1 MAGIVNVSPLGRVTL
16 ISLRRHLGIVK
27 LNIDLPL
34 DIVVFSDVPLL
45 VEEFVPEEVDDV
57 VPALVDVEVP
67 EDVDDVVPLDVELFV
82 PEFVELVVDED
93 VEDWVP
99 EDVEL

>member
-1 MAGIVNVSPLGRVTL
+1 MAGIVNVSPLGSITL
-16 ISLRRHLGIVK
+16 ISLRRHFGIVK

-34 DIVVFSDVPLL
+34 DFVVFSEVPLL
-45 VEEFVPEEVDDV
+45 VEELVPDDVELV
-57 VPALVDVEVP
+57 VPALVELVVP
-67 EDVDDVVPLDVELFV
+67 EDVEDVVPLEVELLV

-93 VEDWVP
+93 VADWVP